1 MALKYNGQVKFGA
14 NFNMAIS
21 APLDTRAIISTFD
34 DLAIANSIIFTD
46 FVYKGMIVTCEDTLK
61 TWVLESIGER
71 VSITREEGFYVGDIN
86 PYPSDY
92 ILDAEDGKL
101 YEKTANGE
109 KGDLLTTITGRSLVW
124 KEVGAETDLSDY
136 WTSDATKDYL
146 TSYYYTTDDVY
157 TKSEVNELYNKTVA
171 TKEDLLAFATT
182 KTIGQHVY
190 LTTNIVEGETEVYS
204 SGLYVV
210 VGEGSLQKLATSSAT
225 GDFGSDIA
233 ELNAKVSKINDN
245 LTDLN
250 SYAESH
256 EQSISEIGISI
267 ESINGD
273 ITGINGAISDING
286 DITDINGAIGDIN
299 DTISKI
305 DSGKVSKKYDIAY
318 VDQTGAPSVVK
329 DGLTLEVAYANG
341 NVTGVELTTN
351 GYITTK
357 DYVDAAIANN
367 KIDFPKGDSSDTI
380 SIITGGVG
388 EAAIVDEGT
397 ISVSYADGKST
408 VAVNF
413 GDNIIATKQYVDD
426 NCVNA
431 IEEVLGDINN
441 ITGALN
447 INTLT
452 YDGKPSTSTFNVS
465 FDVENNTIDF
475 IGNDANIFTSKEYVD
490 EQDAKVLADAN
501 KFTSDEIAKL
511 IGSEELS
518 ETFMTLKEISKWL
531 DNDPNAG
538 AELTISLAELTEKVN
553 GIEENFDNYYTSS
566 QTDKQIA
573 DAISAIP
580 AVDLTSYA
588 TKTYADNAANAAEKS
603 AKDYVDS
610 KLTWM
615 TIE

>member
-34 DLAIANSIIFTD
+34 DLAIANNIIFTD

-71 VSITREEGFYVGDIN
+71 VSVTREEGFYVGDIN

-92 ILDAEDGKL
+92 ILDTEDGKL
-101 YEKTANGE
+101 YQKTESGA

-136 WTSDATKDYL
+136 WTSDDTKDYL
-146 TSYYYTTDDVY
+146 SSYYYTTDDVY

-190 LTTNIVEGETEVYS
+190 LTTNIVEGDKEVYS

-245 LTDLN
+245 ITDLT

-256 EQSISEIGISI
+256 EQSISEIGVSI
-267 ESINGD
+267 ES
-273 ITGINGAISDING
+273 ING

-305 DSGKVSKKYDIAY
+305 DSGKVSKNYDIAY
-318 VDQTGAPSVVK
+318 VDANGAPNVVK
-329 DGLTLEVAYANG
+329 DGLLLEVSYANG
-341 NVTGVELTTN
+341 NVTGAELTSK
-351 GYITTK
+351 GYIATK
-357 DYVDAAIANN
+357 DYVDAAISNN
-367 KIDFPKGDSSDTI
+367 KIDFPEGVSSDTI
-380 SIITGGVG
+380 SIITSGVG

-408 VAVNF
+408 VVVDF
-413 GDNIIATKQYVDD
+413 GDNVIATKQYVDD
-426 NCVNA
+426 NCANA
-431 IEEVLGDINN
+431 IEEVLGDISK
-441 ITGALN
+441 ITGELN

-475 IGNDANIFTSKEYVD
+475 TNNTADIFTSKAYVD
-490 EQDAKVLADAN
+490 EQDTKVLADAN

-531 DNDPNAG
+531 DDNPNEG
-538 AELTISLAELTEKVN
+538 AELTISLAELTEKVT
-553 GIEENFDNYYTSS
+553 GIEENFDNYYTK
-566 QTDKQIA
+566 TEID
-573 DAISAIP
+573 
-580 AVDLTSYA
+580 
-588 TKTYADNAANAAEKS
+588 TKLS
-603 AKDYVDS
+603 
-610 KLTWM
+610 WM